1 VEIKV
6 LTEFIRSIPDFP
18 VKGVLFR
25 DITPLL
31 KDRDAFKEA
40 IKKLADN
47 FRHLNIDVV
56 SAVEARGFIIGAP
69 LAIELGA
76 GFVPI
81 RKPGKLP
88 YESIREEYT
97 LEYGTNIL
105 EIHRD
110 AISPGENVLIADDLI
125 ATGGTAIACKNLV
138 ERLGGKVVG
147 FIFLIELTEFNAREQ
162 LRGYDVY
169 SLLKF

>member
-1 VEIKV
+1 VEIKA

-31 KDRDAFKEA
+31 KDKDAFKEA
-40 IKKLADN
+40 IKKLADH
-47 FRHLNIDVV
+47 FRHLDIDIV

-88 YESIREEYT
+88 YENIREEYI

-105 EIHRD
+105 EIHKD
-110 AISPGENVLIADDLI
+110 AILPGENVIIADDLI
-125 ATGGTAIACKNLV
+125 ATGGTAMACKNLV
-138 ERLGGKVVG
+138 ERLGGKVTG
-147 FIFLIELTEFNAREQ
+147 FIFLIELTEFQARKQ

>member
-1 VEIKV
+1 MEVDELV
-6 LTEFIRSIPDFP
+6 RYIRNIPDFP
-18 VKGVLFR
+18 IKGILFR

-31 KDRDAFKEA
+31 KDRDAFKSA
-40 IKKLADN
+40 ISKLADN
-47 FRHLNIDVV
+47 FRGRNVDLV

-69 LAIELGA
+69 LAVELSA

-88 YESIREEYT
+88 YESIREEYA

-105 EIHRD
+105 EMHKD
-110 AISPGENVLIADDLI
+110 AIKPGERVLIADDLI
-125 ATGGTAIACKNLV
+125 ATGGTAIACKNLI
-138 ERLGGKVVG
+138 ERLGGIVVG
-147 FIFLIELTEFNAREQ
+147 FVFLVELTEFKAREQ
-162 LRGYDVY
+162 LKGYDVY

>member
-1 VEIKV
+1 MEVDELVKY
-6 LTEFIRSIPDFP
+6 IRNIPDFP
-18 VKGVLFR
+18 IKGILFR

-31 KDRDAFKEA
+31 KNKDAFKSA
-40 IKKLADN
+40 ISKLADN
-47 FRHLNIDVV
+47 FRDCNIDLV

-69 LAIELGA
+69 LALELSA

-88 YESIREEYT
+88 YESIREEYA
-97 LEYGTNIL
+97 LEYGTNVL
-105 EIHRD
+105 EIHKD
-110 AISPGENVLIADDLI
+110 AVKPGDRVLIADDLI
-125 ATGGTAIACKNLV
+125 ATGGTAIACKNLI

-147 FIFLIELTEFNAREQ
+147 FAFLVELTEFKAREQ
-162 LRGYDVY
+162 LKDYDVY

>member
-1 VEIKV
+1 VEVVELAK
-6 LTEFIRSIPDFP
+6 FIRNIPDFP
-18 VKGVLFR
+18 IKGILFR

-31 KDRDAFKEA
+31 KDRYAFKSA
-40 IKKLADN
+40 ISMLADN
-47 FRHLNIDVV
+47 FRNHNVDLV

-69 LAIELGA
+69 LAMELSA

-88 YESIREEYT
+88 YESIREEYA
-97 LEYGTNIL
+97 LEYGINVL
-105 EIHRD
+105 EMHKD
-110 AISPGENVLIADDLI
+110 AIKPGDKVLIADDLI

-147 FIFLIELTEFNAREQ
+147 FAFLVELTEFKARE
-162 LRGYDVY
+162 LLKGYDIY